1 MKQPESKVTPFLWF
15 DTQAEDAAR
24 FYVSVFAKSRLV
36 DVAKWADGAPASPG
50 SVMSATFEIDG
61 RQFIAFNGGPY
72 FKFTEACSMFVSC
85 EDQAEV
91 DRYWNALIADGGQP
105 GRCAWLKDKY
115 GLSWQI
121 VPKALGQLLGDPD
134 PTRAG
139 RAMKAMMKMGKIDV
153 AELARAAA
161 DLN

>member
-1 MKQPESKVTPFLWF
+1 MEQAQNKVTPFLWF
-15 DTQAEDAAR
+15 DAQAEEAAR
-24 FYVSVFAKSRLV
+24 FYVSIFANSRLV
-36 DVAKWADGAPASPG
+36 DVAKWADGAPAPKG
-50 SVMSATFEIDG
+50 STMSATFEIDG

-91 DRYWNALIADGGQP
+91 DRYWNALIADGGTP
-105 GRCAWLKDKY
+105 GQCAWLKDKY

-134 PTRAG
+134 AGRAG
-139 RAMKAMMKMGKIDV
+139 RAMKAMMKMGKIDI
-153 AELARAAA
+153 AELERAAA
-161 DLN
+161 NSA